1 LPPAPTNGYQRRL
14 FKSSSQHCSLPS
26 PRRAQPFS
34 VLHRASSPTLR
45 SPLLSYA
52 CCWRRPPWVTC
63 GASRSCRFAPSL
75 LDSTAA
81 SCFPCIVESRALIS
95 PCRTMAGRAHPPSRL
110 GSTAVV
116 VARPAQAISGQVG
129 TVLGHGRR
137 RGCRGLRSCAL
148 PRRRRASLVGQ
159 FFLPSCYLEV
169 EEKGSACIF

>member
-95 PCRTMAGRAHPPSRL
+95 PCRTMAGRAQPPSQT
-110 GSTAVV
+110 GSTTGGRGQACSGHFWPGRDCPRARRTPRVP
-116 VARPAQAISGQVG
+116 RPA
-129 TVLGHGRR
+129 L
-137 RGCRGLRSCAL
+137 LRS
-148 PRRRRASLVGQ
+148 PPPPASPLGRPV
-159 FFLPSCYLEV
+159 LPSVVLS
-169 EEKGSACIF
+169 GG